1 MISKVLAVVSLVMLP
16 LSVSLWHKSHYNPE
30 HYRYDVT
37 LFKSLRVYLR
47 DGVCGLRLLSMPKQT
62 ALRGEFRS
70 TLAYNPLPKKRVL
83 MLASSR
89 TGPYRVTWLV
99 FPFWLSTT
107 ALTLMGATPIVRG
120 PLRRRWRRWRGACA
134 ECGYNLW
141 GNRSGRCPEC
151 GTRVHVVVRARRRH
165 QAEHAQR

>member
-1 MISKVLAVVSLVMLP
+1 MISKVLALVSLVVLT
-16 LSVSLWHKSHYNPE
+16 LSVSLWHKSHYHPE
-30 HYRYDVT
+30 HYRFDVT
-37 LFKSLRVYLR
+37 LFKSLRVYLK

-62 ALRGEFRS
+62 ALRSEFRS
-70 TLAYNPLPKKRVL
+70 TLAYDPLPTKRVL

-99 FPFWLSTT
+99 FPFWLVTS
-107 ALTLMGATPIVRG
+107 ALTLMGVTPILRG
-120 PLRRRWRRWRGACA
+120 PVRRRWRRWRGACA

-151 GTRVHVVVRARRRH
+151 GTRIQAIARAHRRH
-165 QAEHAQR
+165 RAEHRQK